1 VPVRRIVLL
10 IPAALLVLGI
20 PVALGS
26 NAADPGLTPTSIHI
40 GGTTPLTGSAQAFQ
54 SVAKGAEAYF
64 KYVNARGGV
73 NKRKINYEY
82 LDDEYT
88 PSKTVSQTRILV
100 EDKDVFAIFNSLGT
114 EQNEAIRPY
123 LNTKHVPQIFA
134 ATGATSFGRDYRQYP
149 WTIAYQPT
157 YIAEGAMYGNYIRR
171 TMPQAKIAILYQ
183 DDSYGADLIKGLER
197 GLGPRKGNI
206 VSKVGYSATDDNVQS
221 QIARLRSSKASILM
235 LFSTPKFTIQAYQYV
250 NGLGWKPKI
259 FVNAVS
265 SASNVMILS
274 SSRGQNKRV
283 EGSISIVFLKDPND
297 PKWNRDKGVL
307 LYRKIMKRYQPK
319 GNAKDVYNMYGMSA
333 AFTFVD
339 ALKHA
344 GKNPTRQ
351 SLMNA
356 VLRLSERNNP
366 FLLPG
371 MSIRTSAT
379 DHYPLDQARLERW
392 QNGRWI
398 SFGGLLKARS

>member
-1 VPVRRIVLL
+1 VRRIALL

-26 NAADPGLTPTSIHI
+26 NAADPGISQTSIHI

-73 NKRKINYEY
+73 NKRKIHYEY

-123 LNTKHVPQIFA
+123 LNTKQVPQIFA
-134 ATGATSFGRDYRQYP
+134 ATGATTFGRDYRQYP

-171 TMPQAKIAILYQ
+171 TMPRAKIAILYQ

-319 GNAKDVYNMYGMSA
+319 GNVRDVYNMYGMSA

-351 SLMNA
+351 SVMNA

-371 MSIRTSAT
+371 MSIRTGAT
-379 DHYPLDQARLERW
+379 DHYPLDQARLQRW
-392 QNGRWI
+392 QKGRWI